1 MKFTLAS
8 IFALTTGVAISLAF
22 RQFLPAVFVAACVA
36 AASLA
41 CAGGLVAFIVGIPVF
56 FQVGFVLLFPLVL
69 AVARE
74 TRTPLLLVGL
84 PLLAGLSTVHA
95 LVPPHPAAML
105 AVTTFGA
112 DVGTTIL
119 LALLVGLPAA
129 ALAGPVYARWLAPRL
144 ALPDESPMSA
154 QFAEQML
161 SVTDQSTRSGI
172 WQGAAARDVVEVA
185 VRSIFDVVL
194 GKRELVRAFLAAA
207 TTDPEYAA
215 DLKRIGS
222 HMAARIV
229 TVFAECNNVPARP
242 SRAVAFSLLTAVAL
256 AHHTILVGD
265 EWSGVSFTK
274 EQLVEETT
282 RAIGAYLGLQP
293 TIAIKREGPDTAPT
307 TAVRA
312 VDPELDGDTREV
324 DAPTT
329 EVEVPASLRSV

>member
-1 MKFTLAS
+1 MGATTDGTKEGAS
-8 IFALTTGVAISLAF
+8 MAQDKERRA
-22 RQFLPAVFVAACVA
+22 
-36 AASLA
+36 
-41 CAGGLVAFIVGIPVF
+41 
-56 FQVGFVLLFPLVL
+56 
-69 AVARE
+69 
-74 TRTPLLLVGL
+74 
-84 PLLAGLSTVHA
+84 LLAAGET
-95 LVPPHPAAML
+95 LVVERELANVTPAMVEEA
-105 AVTTFGA
+105 A
-112 DVGTTIL
+112 
-119 LALLVGLPAA
+119 GLPAGRFA
-129 ALAGPVYARWLAPRL
+129 AHFDGPRGLLR
-144 ALPDESPMSA
+144 ALSA
-154 QFAEQML
+154 QFTEQML
-161 SVTDQSTRSGI
+161 TVTDQSTRSGI

-265 EWSGVSFTK
+265 EWSGVAFSK

-312 VDPELDGDTREV
+312 VDAGELDGETRETE
-324 DAPTT
+324 APTT